1 MSQVLNKRLFAQF
14 YAIFGYCT
22 RSVQNIILTFDKRK
36 KTVLSL
42 INKAKV
48 VTVAGTRPE
57 IIKLADI
64 IPLLR
69 EHFEHAFVYT
79 GQHFSQNMKDIFFDG
94 LGIEPDYD
102 FKSNTSNID
111 TLRDNMLPTL
121 QRISP
126 KYVIVYGDTNSSMAA
141 ALAAS
146 QIKAQI
152 IHLEAGV
159 RDFDYAVPEEPLRI
173 KIDEM
178 SKYLF
183 APSQF
188 CATVL
193 TYENVSGSVFLTGN
207 LIVDV
212 CRRFS
217 KLAESVTHQLNRNDI
232 PEEYLL
238 LTLHRPENVDNPV
251 NLKLLC
257 KHLQSVSYKIVFP
270 IHPRTQQTL
279 AKFNIILPPN
289 IVTIDPVGYIDF
301 LYLLRNCRLVLT
313 DSGGLQEECVVLKK
327 PCITLRHTSARWET
341 ILLKANILFPPDN
354 QDSLQDIVEVML
366 ATKINRNPYGEN
378 VAQKTIDI
386 LKQVI
391 M

>member
-1 MSQVLNKRLFAQF
+1 LELF
-14 YAIFGYCT
+14 T
-22 RSVQNIILTFDKRK
+22 TNVKNIILALRNKK
-36 KTVLSL
+36 KTVLSVN
-42 INKAKV
+42 NKAEV

-64 IPLLR
+64 IPLLN
-69 EHFEHAFVYT
+69 EHFEHTFVYT

-94 LGIEPDYD
+94 LGIEPDHD
-102 FKSNTSNID
+102 IKSDTSNID

-121 QRISP
+121 QKISP

-146 QIKAQI
+146 QINAQI
-152 IHLEAGV
+152 IHIEAGV

-193 TYENVSGSVFLTGN
+193 TYENISGDVFLTGN
-207 LIVDV
+207 LVVDV

-217 KLAESVTHQLNRNDI
+217 KLAAQAQHHQFNINDI
-232 PEEYLL
+232 PQEYLL

-279 AKFNIILPPN
+279 AKFKISLPPN
-289 IVTIDPVGYIDF
+289 IIPINPVGYIDF
-301 LYLLRNCRLVLT
+301 LYLLMNCRLVLT
-313 DSGGLQEECVVLKK
+313 DSGGLQEETVVLKK

-354 QDSLQDIVEVML
+354 QDSLQDIVQTML

-378 VAQKTIDI
+378 VAKKTVDI
-386 LKQVI
+386 LRQVI
-391 M
+391 T

>member
-1 MSQVLNKRLFAQF
+1 
-14 YAIFGYCT
+14 
-22 RSVQNIILTFDKRK
+22 
-36 KTVLSL
+36 
-42 INKAKV
+42 
-48 VTVAGTRPE
+48 
-57 IIKLADI
+57 
-64 IPLLR
+64 
-69 EHFEHAFVYT
+69 
-79 GQHFSQNMKDIFFDG
+79 MKDIFFDG

-102 FKSNTSNID
+102 LKSNTSNID

-141 ALAAS
+141 ALAAF
-146 QIKAQI
+146 QINAHI
-152 IHLEAGV
+152 VHIEAGV
-159 RDFDYAVPEEPLRI
+159 RDFDYTVPEEPLRI

-193 TYENVSGSVFLTGN
+193 TYENISGTVFLTGN
-207 LIVDV
+207 LVVDV

-217 KLAESVTHQLNRNDI
+217 KLADKVQHQQHNKNEI

-238 LTLHRPENVDNPV
+238 LTLHRPENVDNPI

-279 AKFNIILPPN
+279 EKFNISLPPN
-289 IVTIDPVGYIDF
+289 IIPTDAVGYIDF

-313 DSGGLQEECVVLKK
+313 DSGGLQEEAIVLKK

-341 ILLKANILFPPDN
+341 ILLKANILFPPDS
-354 QDSLQDIVEVML
+354 QDSLQDIVELML

-378 VAQKTIDI
+378 VAQKTVDI

-391 M
+391 I